1 MVFCVKCGTE
11 LIGPFCARCGT
22 KSAVVVQK
30 KEPDFTD
37 DDDGNTLNV
46 VQTDGYVTKFKVEDG
61 SIKVGYYDDN
71 DWKWEATQYILVQ
84 YPNSANLG
92 SMGIQ
97 ISYEDKV
104 NKTTWFIRNDFLS
117 KMTGFI
123 NTLVSTGKLLPSVSR
138 GTPGI
143 IYFATA
149 QDMIERSTNLR
160 RGMGI
165 FNPYLLHKTDPGGQ
179 SVRPPSRHGI

>member
-1 MVFCVKCGTE
+1 MHIKDIYIMVFCVKCGTE

-37 DDDGNTLNV
+37 DDGNTLNV
-46 VQTDGYVTKFKVEDG
+46 VQTNGYVTKFKVEDG
-61 SIKVGYYDDN
+61 SIKVGYYDNN
-71 DWKWEATQYILVQ
+71 DWKWEAKPYILVQ

-92 SMGIQ
+92 SMDIQ

-138 GTPGI
+138 EPGI

-149 QDMIERSTNLR
+149 QHMR
-160 RGMGI
+160 I
-165 FNPYLLHKTDPGGQ
+165 FNPYLLDKTD
-179 SVRPPSRHGI
+179 ST